1 MSKLDHLAIVAPTL
15 EEGVAYVEQ
24 TLGVPMAAGGKHP
37 EMGTHN
43 RLLRLGDDIYL
54 EAIAVDPEAPK
65 PKRPRW
71 FGLDDSEAIRKAWNE
86 GRRLRAWVARTDD
99 IARDLAAHAFLGE
112 AIRASRGNR
121 AWTLSIPADGALPWA
136 GLAPSLIAWGAGGS
150 PAPSMPDV
158 GARLAAFSVETPE
171 PESAKRLFA
180 TLGVEGGPEIRAAGS
195 LRLRAEVRTPK
206 GTFTLE

>member
-1 MSKLDHLAIVAPTL
+1 MPKLDHLAIVAPTL

-43 RLLRLGDDIYL
+43 RLLRLGDVYL
-54 EAIAVDPEAPK
+54 EAIAVDPDAPK

-71 FGLDDSEAIRKAWNE
+71 FGLDDSAAIRKAWDE

-121 AWTLSIPADGALPWA
+121 AWTISIPADGALPWG
-136 GLAPSLIAWGAGGS
+136 GLAPSLIAWGDGGP

-158 GARLAAFSVETPE
+158 GASLMAFSVETPQ

-180 TLGVEGGPEIRAAGS
+180 ALAIQGAPAIRAGGS
-195 LRLRAEVRTPK
+195 LRLRAEVRTPI